1 MSVCVCVTEKKKY
14 IYCIYKSYYPA
25 ADDNNKRRMRK
36 QTKYNIKI
44 DEIPQEI
51 QINEYFENFLKQCQE
66 FIQKIRHG
74 NEEEDNYNTNNNNVQ
89 KYKRRIII
97 GVVGGA
103 GAGKSSFCSIIEKHL
118 NNQNNNNE
126 ETNTSN
132 IAITIGMDG
141 YHFTNEYLNSNFI
154 PGTKDTL
161 LRTIKGDLLSI
172 DVKSIYNDLS
182 KLKINNEKANK
193 IFFPVYDRNLHDPVQ
208 NKICVD
214 KHHEI
219 IFFEGL
225 HLLTNDNSYWDQI
238 KALLNG
244 LIILNTPIDICKER
258 VIVRRV
264 TQGKTKEASTKH
276 WEKNDLHIH
285 TRINNAIQTLNTN
298 NLLQNIPTLLLYPC
312 VY

>member
-1 MSVCVCVTEKKKY
+1 
-14 IYCIYKSYYPA
+14 
-25 ADDNNKRRMRK
+25 MRK

-74 NEEEDNYNTNNNNVQ
+74 NEEEDNNNNNNNNNVQ

-172 DVKSIYNDLS
+172 DVKSIYNDLT
-182 KLKINNEKANK
+182 KLKTNNEKANK
-193 IFFPVYDRNLHDPVQ
+193 VFFPVYDRNLHDPVQ